1 MNSATASLV
10 IRRKSHFTYAVRNF
24 SIYIDGSKQ
33 DSLANGS
40 QKTLILEPGQHTIY
54 LTVDYYK
61 SNPLEITLRPG
72 ESVALVCGLQTGGAN
87 PLTAWLSKDTY
98 LNLDFDQP
106 IETPPADAIQVGDNS
121 SSQNIVI
128 GKNIQVEQ
136 APAPA
141 KQEPPAKEKPPGAAE
156 PDLAAPTCPHC
167 GKTLRPN
174 ARFCGS
180 CGGEIAVAPVPPKP
194 ASGPAEM
201 FTILFL
207 AADPTNAA
215 RLRAGEEAREI
226 GEKLQMS
233 RHRQNFQLHQR
244 LSVRPEDFSQ
254 ALLDLGPQIVHF
266 SGHGSASGMLCFEDQ
281 TGQALAVPPEALAAL
296 FEQFAD
302 QVQCVILN
310 ACYSEI
316 QAHAIA
322 QSISYVIGMPQAIS
336 DRAAVAFA
344 IGFYQALG
352 AGRPIPAAFK
362 LGLAQARLHGA
373 TAELGPV
380 LVQKSILAGAGQEK
394 PPAS

>member
-72 ESVALVCGLQTGGAN
+72 ESVALMCGLQTGGAS

-98 LNLDFDQP
+98 LNLDFDHSLQ
-106 IETPPADAIQVGDNS
+106 TALADT
-121 SSQNIVI
+121 I

-141 KQEPPAKEKPPGAAE
+141 KQEPSAKEKPPVAAG
-156 PDLAAPTCPHC
+156 PDLAVPTCPHC

-180 CGGEIAVAPVPPKP
+180 CGRETAVAPVPPKP

-281 TGQALAVPPEALAAL
+281 TGQALAVSPEALAAL

-373 TAELGPV
+373 TAELSPV
-380 LVQKSILAGAGQEK
+380 LVQKSALESTK
-394 PPAS
+394 